1 MTATASLDD
10 DLARHLVTLATLAP
24 SVHNTQPWSFARTGD
39 TLLLRADRSRQLEV
53 LDPDG
58 RLLMQS
64 CGAALHHLLVAVHA
78 AGLDAQVE
86 LVPDA
91 HDRDL
96 LARVTVTRRIA
107 ATEQDVAAAVA
118 ELTRATGR
126 GRFEDAPL
134 PEGLTDR
141 LATDAESIGAHLRF
155 VRPDEVVAVQV
166 QVSRAEAYL
175 ERDPAYRE
183 ELARWVHAADTADDD
198 GIPLDALDDAD
209 DRAELV
215 PGRAFVPGSATRPA
229 EPPPAE
235 HPTLVLV
242 LTDGDNP
249 REWLI
254 AGQALS
260 ALMLRCTTE
269 GVSVQPIGQV
279 IDVPAARQ
287 GLAEALG
294 VLGRPQML
302 LRLGKGSTVRRTARR
317 AVDDVLTL

>member
-1 MTATASLDD
+1 MTLPANGSLCDAEGMTATASLDD

-39 TLLLRADRSRQLEV
+39 TLVLRADRSRQLAV
-53 LDPDG
+53 LDPDA

-91 HDRDL
+91 
-96 LARVTVTRRIA
+96 
-107 ATEQDVAAAVA
+107 
-118 ELTRATGR
+118 
-126 GRFEDAPL
+126 
-134 PEGLTDR
+134 
-141 LATDAESIGAHLRF
+141 
-155 VRPDEVVAVQV
+155 
-166 QVSRAEAYL
+166 
-175 ERDPAYRE
+175 
-183 ELARWVHAADTADDD
+183 
-198 GIPLDALDDAD
+198 D

-215 PGRAFVPGSATRPA
+215 PGRAFVPGTATRPV

-249 REWLI
+249 REWLV

-294 VLGRPQML
+294 VLGHPQML
-302 LRLGKGSTVRRTARR
+302 LRLGRGSSVRRTARR
-317 AVDDVLTL
+317 SVDDVLTL

>member
-1 MTATASLDD
+1 MTRTASLDD
-10 DLARHLVTLATLAP
+10 DLARHLVSLATLAP
-24 SVHNTQPWSFARTGD
+24 SVHNTQPWSFVRDGD
-39 TLLLRADRSRQLEV
+39 VLGLRADRSRQLAV

-58 RLLMQS
+58 RLLAQS

-91 HDRDL
+91 GDRDL
-96 LARVTVTRRIA
+96 LAQVTVNGSLT
-107 ATEQDVAAAVA
+107 ATPQDVAAAVA

-126 GRFEDAPL
+126 GRFDDSPL
-134 PEGLTDR
+134 PEGLTER
-141 LATDAESIGAHLRF
+141 LRADAESIGARLRV
-155 VRPDEVVAVQV
+155 VRPEELVAVQV
-166 QVSRAEAYL
+166 LVSRAETYL
-175 ERDPAYRE
+175 GGDPAYRD
-183 ELARWVHAADTADDD
+183 ELAHWVHESDTGDPD
-198 GIPLDALDDAD
+198 GIPLDALDDGR

-215 PGRAFVPGSATRPA
+215 PGRAFVPLAATRPG

-235 HPTLVLV
+235 RPTLVLV
-242 LTDGDNP
+242 LTDGDGP
-249 REWLI
+249 REWIL
-254 AGQALS
+254 AGQTLS

-269 GVSVQPIGQV
+269 GVAVQPIGQV

-302 LRLGKGSTVRRTARR
+302 LRLGRGTSVRRTRR
-317 AVDDVLTL
+317 RLIDDVLTL